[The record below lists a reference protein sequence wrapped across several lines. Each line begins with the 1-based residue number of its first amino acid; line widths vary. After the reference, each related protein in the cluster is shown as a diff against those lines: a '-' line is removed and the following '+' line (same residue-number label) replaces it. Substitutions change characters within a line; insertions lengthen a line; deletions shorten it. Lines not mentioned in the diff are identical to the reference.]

1 MALSFTVFISPR
13 IFVLKAICIFIFEC
27 SSLIIFNISVFFKI
41 PGGKPSQCCHKL
53 PPKAHLID
61 SANLLED
68 SPPQEGQNQ
77 ISGPNRQV
85 GPRGMIWRD

>member
-1 MALSFTVFISPR
+1 M
-13 IFVLKAICIFIFEC
+13 
-27 SSLIIFNISVFFKI
+27 
-41 PGGKPSQCCHKL
+41 GGKPSQCCHKL

-61 SANLLED
+61 SAL
-68 SPPQEGQNQ
+68 PPQEGQNQ

>member
-1 MALSFTVFISPR
+1 VQVHFVRNWCVFNLQQNFTTG
-13 IFVLKAICIFIFEC
+13 
-27 SSLIIFNISVFFKI
+27 IFNI

-68 SPPQEGQNQ
+68 LPPQEGQNQ
-77 ISGPNRQV
+77 ISGPNL
-85 GPRGMIWRD
+85 

>member
-1 MALSFTVFISPR
+1 VQVHLFRNWGVFSLQQNFTTG
-13 IFVLKAICIFIFEC
+13 
-27 SSLIIFNISVFFKI
+27 IFNI

-68 SPPQEGQNQ
+68 LPPQEGQYQ

-85 GPRGMIWRD
+85 WFF

>member
-1 MALSFTVFISPR
+1 VFNLQQNFT
-13 IFVLKAICIFIFEC
+13 AG
-27 SSLIIFNISVFFKI
+27 IFNI

-68 SPPQEGQNQ
+68 LPPQEGQKSNLGAQ
-77 ISGPNRQV
+77 SSGMV
-85 GPRGMIWRD
+85 F